1 MTNNTIP
8 IKNNALQFKY
18 FSNKNKPEKDWI
30 PFGNIANR
38 IFYKATLVKYPY
50 LAQDDYLLKLD
61 DKEQV
66 DINPFNFII
75 QENQGQRAF
84 INQLPHDFV
93 LSEES
98 LEFPS
103 GTPVLEIRT
112 KNSKDQWQPW
122 QAILGEFN
130 VYKVLEAMNKTYL
143 RFPIEK
149 ELEHFKKHF
158 EIRYGGILYVSYFGD
173 ISIMGDDGI
182 IKTFSTNTRQIEFL
196 PDSADNPYWD
206 FEDRVKPWN
215 DFIAKY
221 HSYDSNGNR
230 ICKGDL

>member
-103 GTPVLEIRT
+103 GTP
-112 KNSKDQWQPW
+112 
-122 QAILGEFN
+122 A
-130 VYKVLEAMNKTYL
+130 
-143 RFPIEK
+143 
-149 ELEHFKKHF
+149 
-158 EIRYGGILYVSYFGD
+158 VSY
-173 ISIMGDDGI
+173 
-182 IKTFSTNTRQIEFL
+182 THLTL
-196 PDSADNPYWD
+196 PT
-206 FEDRVKPWN
+206 
-215 DFIAKY
+215 IA
-221 HSYDSNGNR
+221 
-230 ICKGDL
+230 

>member
-1 MTNNTIP
+1 M
-8 IKNNALQFKY
+8 
-18 FSNKNKPEKDWI
+18 
-30 PFGNIANR
+30 
-38 IFYKATLVKYPY
+38 
-50 LAQDDYLLKLD
+50 
-61 DKEQV
+61 
-66 DINPFNFII
+66 
-75 QENQGQRAF
+75 
-84 INQLPHDFV
+84 PHDFV

-196 PDSADNPYWD
+196 PDSDNP
-206 FEDRVKPWN
+206 
-215 DFIAKY
+215 
-221 HSYDSNGNR
+221 
-230 ICKGDL
+230 C